1 MKILVVED
9 SHNLALNI
17 TDFLESKGYLIDYA
31 ADGITAFN
39 LVLTQTYDVILLDI
53 MMPGMNGFSVC
64 QKLRDENG
72 ISTPIIMLTAKDTE
86 EDKLNGFSVGTDDY
100 LVKPFSL
107 PELEARIIALNRRTK
122 QALTGAT
129 NLVVADLVYNPDTM
143 SFTRG
148 DVKLCLKPVPRK
160 ILVLLMQNAN
170 RVVSRE
176 EIERE
181 IWNDNP
187 PESEV
192 LRSHI
197 YAIRCQVDRQS
208 SVNLLH
214 TIRGAGYLIGD
225 TESEL

>member
-9 SHNLALNI
+9 NYNLAHNI
-17 TDFLESKGYLIDYA
+17 TEFLESRGYLIDYA

-53 MMPGMNGFSVC
+53 MMPGMSGFRVC
-64 QKLRDENG
+64 EKLRDKSG

-86 EDKLNGFSVGTDDY
+86 EDKLKGFRLGADDY

-107 PELEARIIALNRRTK
+107 PELEARIVALNRRTK

-143 SFTRG
+143 SFKRG
-148 DVKLCLKPVPRK
+148 DVKLRLKPVPRK
-160 ILVLLMQNAN
+160 ILVLLMKNAN
-170 RVVSRE
+170 RVVSRQ

-181 IWNDNP
+181 IWNDDP
-187 PESEV
+187 PDSEV

-197 YAIRCQVDRQS
+197 YAIRCEVDKQS

-214 TIRGAGYLIGD
+214 TIRGAGYLVGD

>member
-1 MKILVVED
+1 MKILLVED
-9 SHNLALNI
+9 SKNLALNI
-17 TDFLESKGYLIDYA
+17 SDYLESKGYVIDYA
-31 ADGITAFN
+31 ADGITALN
-39 LVLTQTYDVILLDI
+39 LMLAQTFDVILLDI

-64 QKLRDENG
+64 QKLRDKNG
-72 ISTPIIMLTAKDTE
+72 IATPVIMLTAKDTE
-86 EDKLNGFSVGTDDY
+86 EDILKGFSVGADDY

-122 QALTGAT
+122 QTLTGAI

-148 DVKLCLKPVPRK
+148 DIKLCLKPVPRK
-160 ILVLLMQNAN
+160 ILILLMQNTN
-170 RVVSRE
+170 RVVSRQ

-181 IWNDNP
+181 VWHDDP

-197 YAIRCQVDRQS
+197 YAIRREVDKQS
-208 SVNLLH
+208 SVKLLH
-214 TIRGAGYLIGD
+214 TIRGAGYLISD
-225 TESEL
+225 AKSEL